1 MKTIF
6 KSLVFLLTTYIS
18 ASAGKDPTVVPMAF
32 IRVVDAI
39 AKGSGPL
46 NVFFDG
52 EDMRP
57 KGYQLGDATGGI
69 GLKPGTHKVKFVRE
83 GVVEGMTTVIL
94 EKDQTVTLIPF
105 AELVPATD
113 QKPAHFRV
121 QILRLKQKSVD
132 SGRVVTFVSVSARP
146 ELKAE
151 LMNDDGTWVGAFVKR
166 LAIAEVGMKSSQAF
180 VPVKLNGNMTN
191 PIPMGGVGNY
201 VMVLY
206 DDADSKVQSLYF
218 RDFRYFSAD

>member
-6 KSLVFLLTTYIS
+6 KSLVLFLTTYIS
-18 ASAGKDPTVVPMAF
+18 GFAEKDPAAVPMGF

-39 AKGSGPL
+39 AKGTGPL

-69 GLKPGTHKVKFVRE
+69 GLKPGSHKVKFVRE
-83 GVVEGMTTVIL
+83 GVVEGTTTVIL
-94 EKDQTVTLIPF
+94 EKNQTVTLIPF

-113 QKPAHFRV
+113 QKPEHFRV

-132 SGRVVTFVSVSARP
+132 SGRVVTFVSVSSNP

-151 LMNDDGTWVGAFVKR
+151 LMNDDGTWVGSFVKR
-166 LAIAEVGMKSSQAF
+166 LAIAEVVMKSSQAF
-180 VPVKLNGNMTN
+180 VPVRLNGMMTN
-191 PIPMGGVGNY
+191 PIPVGGDGNY
-201 VMVLY
+201 VVVLY

-218 RDFRYFSAD
+218 RDFRYLSAD